1 MGREQTQSEKGVK
14 VNPKTQAKLYI
25 YIHVYIYIY
34 IYTYIYIYI
43 YIYISLCL
51 SLTNGIIVALLIK
64 SISNVT
70 IVSIQILRF
79 VVYS

>member
-1 MGREQTQSEKGVK
+1 MGREQRQSEKGVK

-25 YIHVYIYIY
+25 YIYIYV
-34 IYTYIYIYI
+34 
-43 YIYISLCL
+43 SLCL